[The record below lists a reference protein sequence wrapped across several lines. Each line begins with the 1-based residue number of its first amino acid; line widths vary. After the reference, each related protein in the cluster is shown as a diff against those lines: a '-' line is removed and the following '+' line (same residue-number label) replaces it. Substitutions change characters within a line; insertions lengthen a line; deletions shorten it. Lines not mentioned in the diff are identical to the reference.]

1 LVELEAADGMK
12 VPQAAGY
19 GAGDAGDGFEEDE
32 ADELG
37 RLG

>member
-1 LVELEAADGMK
+1 VQ

-19 GAGDAGDGFEEDE
+19 GAGDASDGFEEDE

-37 RLG
+37 KLG